1 MLGEDGVFESH
12 PGFIV
17 LAGVFK
23 FRAAAGLDIEIVP
36 GVTAACA
43 SAAAIGASLMGN
55 SFPIFKSAMGGIGKC
70 ISGAKW
76 KQADYLAVM
85 VLVGKL
91 LGVMKKEGVV
101 ALEAHVENPDSSP
114 IFGEFPKL
122 AHDHFIV
129 QMICDPLRLAVIS
142 QGNLEADTVEDIM
155 KTAIKAHHHDAMRAP
170 AALSTISG
178 SLPALGIVA
187 CVLGVIKTMGAID
200 QPPPVLGALIGA
212 ALVGT
217 MLGVFMSYGM
227 FDPWS
232 ARLAQIIDEEGQ
244 VYKVINEM
252 IVNTLRGHP
261 VPLVIEAARGV
272 ISHHNQPGFAEVF
285 DGLRGK

>member
-1 MLGEDGVFESH
+1 MFFFIGLLVVF
-12 PGFIV
+12 G
-17 LAGVFK
+17 AVFGGYL
-23 FRAAAGLDIEIVP
+23 AAGGKMAPIIKAAPFEIVIIL
-36 GVTAACA
+36 G
-43 SAAAIGASLMGN
+43 AAIGASLMGN
-55 SFPIFKSAMGGIGKC
+55 SFPIFKSAMGGIAKC
-70 ISGAKW
+70 ISGPKW

-122 AHDHFIV
+122 AKDHFTV
-129 QMICDPLRLAVIS
+129 QMICAPLRLAVIS

-155 KTAIKAHHHDAMRAP
+155 KTAIKTHHHDALRASGAL
-170 AALSTISG
+170 AAIAG
-178 SLPALGIVA
+178 GLPALGIVA

-232 ARLAQIIDEEGQ
+232 ARLTQIIDEEGQ
-244 VYKVINEM
+244 IYNVIMQM
-252 IVNTLRGHP
+252 IVANLRGFPQP
-261 VPLVIEAARGV
+261 VMIETARAC
-272 ISHHNQPGFAEVF
+272 ISHDNQPSFSEVF
-285 DGLRGK
+285 DALRGT